1 MSASPAG
8 TIDRL
13 SLYDCSRIPTFVA
26 RISQTARAAGA
37 SLRVNEAQ
45 GVGMSTVLS
54 FLSLCFLACVLL
66 LSGCFLVG
74 NYRYRYERSFP
85 LSMEARI
92 CTTLSHPA

>member
-13 SLYDCSRIPTFVA
+13 SLHDCSRIPTFVA

-37 SLRVNEAQ
+37 RFRVNVSER
-45 GVGMSTVLS
+45 VGMSTVLS

-66 LSGCFLVG
+66 LSGCFPMG
-74 NYRYRYERSFP
+74 NYRYGYERSFP
-85 LSMEARI
+85 LSMEVRR
-92 CTTLSHPA
+92 CTTLSHPS